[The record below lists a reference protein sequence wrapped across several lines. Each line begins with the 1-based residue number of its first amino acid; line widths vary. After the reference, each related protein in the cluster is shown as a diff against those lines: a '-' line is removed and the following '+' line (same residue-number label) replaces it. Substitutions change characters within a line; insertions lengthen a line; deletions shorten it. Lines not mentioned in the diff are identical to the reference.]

1 MTTDMTHGNWIAVD
15 WGTSHLRAWLVSDE
29 GAVLDSLDNDQG
41 MSKLTP
47 EMFEPALI
55 DLVGEW
61 LPARGQ
67 IDVIACGMVGSRQG
81 WVEAPYR
88 AVPCAVFDKTELVA
102 APCVDP
108 RLSVH
113 VIPGIKQMTPP
124 DVMRSEET
132 QIAGFIAGNPKFDG
146 VLCLPGTHTKWV
158 RISAEE
164 VVSFETY
171 MTGEMF
177 GLLSEKSVL
186 RHMIGDGWDQNA
198 FDDAVSDAISR
209 PEKTAARLFTLRAGG
224 LVADLEPDTA
234 RARLSGLL
242 IGCEIAAS
250 RPYWLGQDVVLI
262 GGGDLCAAYQT
273 ALTSQ
278 GAMVRLAEGGDTA
291 LIGLAAARKKMLE
304 TDA

>member
-1 MTTDMTHGNWIAVD
+1 MTHGNWIAVD
-15 WGTSHLRAWLVSDE
+15 WGTSHLRAWHVSDE
-29 GAVLDSLDNDQG
+29 GAVLASADNDQG

-47 EMFEPALI
+47 DMFEAALI
-55 DLVGEW
+55 DLVGDW
-61 LPARGQ
+61 LPDTGT

-81 WVEAPYR
+81 WIEAPYR
-88 AVPCAVFDKTELVA
+88 AVPCAVFDKGEMVA
-102 APCVDP
+102 APCKDR

-132 QIAGFIAGNPKFDG
+132 QIAGFVANNPKFDG

-177 GLLSEKSVL
+177 GLLSEQSVL
-186 RHMIGDGWDQNA
+186 QHTIGDGWDADA
-198 FDDAVSDAISR
+198 FDEAVNDAMSK
-209 PEKTAARLFTLRAGG
+209 PEKIAARLFTLRAGG

-234 RARLSGLL
+234 RSRLSGLL

-273 ALTSQ
+273 ALSSQ
-278 GAMVRLAEGGDTA
+278 GAMVRLADGGDTA

-304 TDA
+304 TEA

>member
-1 MTTDMTHGNWIAVD
+1 MTHGKWIAVD
-15 WGTSHLRAWLVSDE
+15 WGTSHLRAWMVSDD
-29 GAVLDSLDNDQG
+29 GAVLATADNDQG
-41 MSKLTP
+41 MSKLSP
-47 EMFEPALI
+47 DMFEAALI
-55 DLVGEW
+55 DLVGDW
-61 LPARGQ
+61 LPDTGT

-81 WVEAPYR
+81 WIEAPYR
-88 AVPCAVFDKTELVA
+88 PVPCAVFDKGEMVA

-177 GLLSEKSVL
+177 GLLSENSVL
-186 RHMIGDGWDQNA
+186 QHMIGGGWDQGA
-198 FDDAVSDAISR
+198 FDEAINDAMSK
-209 PEKTAARLFTLRAGG
+209 PEKIAARLFTLRAGG
-224 LVADLEPDTA
+224 LVADLAPDTA
-234 RARLSGLL
+234 RSRLSGLL

-262 GGGDLCAAYQT
+262 GSGDLCAAYQT
-273 ALTSQ
+273 ALASQ
-278 GAMVRLAEGGDTA
+278 GAMVRVADGGDTA
-291 LIGLAAARKKMLE
+291 LIGLAAARKQMLE
-304 TDA
+304 TDT

>member
-1 MTTDMTHGNWIAVD
+1 MSTEMTHGNWIAVD

-29 GAVLDSLDNDQG
+29 GAVLANADNDQG

-47 EMFEPALI
+47 DMFESTLI
-55 DLVGEW
+55 DLVGDW
-61 LPARGQ
+61 LPDTGRV
-67 IDVIACGMVGSRQG
+67 DVIACGMVGSRQG
-81 WVEAPYR
+81 WAEAPYR
-88 AVPCAVFDKTELVA
+88 AVPCAVFDKGEMVTV
-102 APCVDP
+102 PCNDP

-113 VIPGIKQMTPP
+113 IIPGIKQMTPP

-132 QIAGFIAGNPKFDG
+132 QIAGFVANNPKFDG

-177 GLLSEKSVL
+177 GLLSQNSVL
-186 RHMIGDGWDQNA
+186 RHMIGDGWDQGA
-198 FDDAVSDAISR
+198 FQDAVAEAMSK
-209 PEKTAARLFTLRAGG
+209 PEKIAARLFTLRAGG
-224 LVADLEPDTA
+224 LVADLSPDTA

-242 IGCEIAAS
+242 IGCEIASA

-273 ALTSQ
+273 ALAAQ
-278 GAMVRLAEGGDTA
+278 GAMVRLAEGGNTA
-291 LIGLAAARKKMLE
+291 LIGLAAARKKMQE
-304 TDA
+304 VGA